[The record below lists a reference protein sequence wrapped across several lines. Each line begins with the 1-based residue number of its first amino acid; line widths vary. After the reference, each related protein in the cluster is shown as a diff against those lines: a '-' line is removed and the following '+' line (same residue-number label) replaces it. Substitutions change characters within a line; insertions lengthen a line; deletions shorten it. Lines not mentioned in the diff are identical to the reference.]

1 MQPDYFLVGWIH
13 FEYFTPA
20 RGDMN
25 AFAENYVHE
34 DYFMQLARSN
44 GVEVGV
50 TDPTAAVGNFLKFAT
65 ELIGAKSVVEIGTNS
80 GVGSLWILHALGKDG
95 VLTTID
101 IEREHSKIARSVFEE
116 ADIPPTKYRI
126 ITGNLIDVVGKL
138 ADNSYELVITRD
150 AIDLFEIVQESFRLL
165 KPGGLLIIDQALS
178 GGKVADSTQRDPESI
193 ARRDAIKVIKEDLRW
208 SSTVIPIGAG
218 ILLAHKLA

>member
-1 MQPDYFLVGWIH
+1 
-13 FEYFTPA
+13 
-20 RGDMN
+20 MN
-25 AFAENYVHE
+25 AFAESYAHE
-34 DYFMQLARSN
+34 DYFMQLARKN

-50 TDPTAAVGNFLKFAT
+50 IDPTVAVGNFLKFAT
-65 ELIGAKSVVEIGTNS
+65 ELTGAKSVVEIGTNS
-80 GVGSLWILHALGKDG
+80 GVGSLWVLQALGNDG

-101 IEREHSKIARSVFEE
+101 AEREHSKIARTVFEE
-116 ADIPPTKYRI
+116 ADIPATKYRI

-150 AIDLFEIVQESFRLL
+150 AMDLFEVVQESFRLL
-165 KPGGLLIIDQALS
+165 KSGGLLIIDQALS
-178 GGKVADSTQRDPESI
+178 GGKVADTTQRDPESI
-193 ARRDAIKVIKEDLRW
+193 ARRDAIKVIKEDARW

>member
-1 MQPDYFLVGWIH
+1 
-13 FEYFTPA
+13 
-20 RGDMN
+20 MN
-25 AFAENYVHE
+25 AFTESYAHE
-34 DYFMQLARSN
+34 DYFMQLARKN

-50 TDPTAAVGNFLKFAT
+50 IDPTAAVGNFLKFAT
-65 ELIGAKSVVEIGTNS
+65 ELTGAKSVVEIGTNS
-80 GVGSLWILHALGKDG
+80 GVGSLWVLQALASDG

-101 IEREHSKIARSVFEE
+101 AEREHSKIARTVFEE
-116 ADIPPTKYRI
+116 ADIPATKYRI

-150 AIDLFEIVQESFRLL
+150 AMDLFEIVQESFRLL
-165 KPGGLLIIDQALS
+165 KSGGLLIIDQALS
-178 GGKVADSTQRDPESI
+178 GGKVADTTQRDPESI
-193 ARRDAIKVIKEDLRW
+193 ARRDAIKVIKEDARW